1 LGLRTAPYAY
11 ASNIEEFESAVEK
24 IGLPCVVKPL
34 MSSSGKGQSVVK
46 DASELEAA
54 FTYAM
59 EGSRG
64 DLKEI
69 IVEGF
74 IDFHTEITLLTVTQK
89 EGETL
94 FCAPIG
100 HRQERG
106 DYQESWQPCAMD
118 DAQLEEAQDMARKVT
133 QALGGAGIW
142 GIEFFLGH
150 DAVYFSELS
159 PRPHDTGMVTLAGT
173 QNFNEFEL
181 HARALLGLNIPAIE
195 LRYTGV
201 SAVVLAEKEGFPV
214 YSGMEL
220 AAAQPQSDF
229 KIFGKPTTRPYRRMA
244 VALAYDRTG
253 QEKMDAMR
261 ERAANIAA
269 MIKVH

>member
-1 LGLRTAPYAY
+1 
-11 ASNIEEFESAVEK
+11 
-24 IGLPCVVKPL
+24 
-34 MSSSGKGQSVVK
+34 
-46 DASELEAA
+46 
-54 FTYAM
+54 
-59 EGSRG
+59 
-64 DLKEI
+64 
-69 IVEGF
+69 
-74 IDFHTEITLLTVTQK
+74 
-89 EGETL
+89 
-94 FCAPIG
+94 
-100 HRQERG
+100 
-106 DYQESWQPCAMD
+106 MD

-195 LRYTGV
+195 LRYPGV
-201 SAVVLAEKEGFPV
+201 SAVVLAEKEGVPV

-220 AAAQPQSDF
+220 AAAQPQADF

-253 QEKMDAMR
+253 KETMDAMR